1 MDDLLKK
8 SGYSERAIEYY
19 LKKIHVGKIENPT
32 VTLSYTGSCGDTL
45 KIYLMIDSGIIK
57 GAKFEAI
64 GCAGAFSAAS
74 ALMEMVTGINIYEAK
89 EIDEE
94 DIINHLGGVPAAKID
109 CVHLAIKTFKKT
121 LSLFEEKKHNKL
133 IN

>member
-19 LKKIHVGKIENPT
+19 LKKTHVGKIENPT
-32 VTLSYTGSCGDTL
+32 VVLSYTGHCGDTL
-45 KIYLMIDSGIIK
+45 KIYLIIDSGIIK
-57 GAKFEAI
+57 VAKFEAI

-74 ALMEMVTGINIYEAK
+74 ALMETVTGKSINEAK
-89 EIDEE
+89 EIAEE

-109 CVHLAIKTFKKT
+109 CVHLAMITFKKT
-121 LSLFEEKKHNKL
+121 LSLFEEKKHNNL